1 MAGVHEKEI
10 PSPEKH
16 QYKYHQLTAAEVFC
30 EGGN

>member
-16 QYKYHQLTAAEVFC
+16 QYEYHQLDSAEVFC
-30 EGGN
+30 

>member
-16 QYKYHQLTAAEVFC
+16 QYKYQQLDTAEVFY
-30 EGGN
+30 